1 VFEEELMSVSIPIA
15 IGAGF
20 VGLSAFAVYSG
31 IGLRRAKQERFIRQ
45 FVLPQGLF
53 KKLQEKRP
61 GLDSRYHSLVAQRQ
75 FFLCHLKSGRKF
87 VSMPSQV
94 VDDLWHEFILY
105 TRNYQQFCS
114 KAFGGYMH
122 HTPAVTLGRGQT
134 DDVGLKRA
142 WRYACLEENVNPKAP
157 KRLPLL
163 VAIDAHCGSHLGSGC
178 GGGGSGWGDSWF
190 GSDSGES
197 FFGSGDSGGSSCG
210 GGGCGGGD

>member
-1 VFEEELMSVSIPIA
+1 MQRGRVFGEGLMSVSIPIA

-31 IGLRRAKQERFIRQ
+31 IGLRRAKRERFIRE
-45 FVLPQGLF
+45 FVLPHGLF

-61 GLDSRYHSLVAQRQ
+61 ALDPRHHSLVARALRQ

-122 HTPAVTLGRGQT
+122 HA
-134 DDVGLKRA
+134 
-142 WRYACLEENVNPKAP
+142 
-157 KRLPLL
+157 
-163 VAIDAHCGSHLGSGC
+163 GC
-178 GGGGSGWGDSWF
+178 HARP
-190 GSDSGES
+190 
-197 FFGSGDSGGSSCG
+197 
-210 GGGCGGGD
+210 